1 LKFGVLDGFNPL
13 NLLGSE
19 RMDRR
24 TMRRE
29 IEAAI
34 LVVISYI
41 CVAAGMK
48 IDDANYKVFLFL
60 MAGMFALALFRPRR
74 LP

>member
-1 LKFGVLDGFNPL
+1 
-13 NLLGSE
+13 
-19 RMDRR
+19 
-24 TMRRE
+24 MRRE

-34 LVVISYI
+34 LIVITYI
-41 CVAAGMK
+41 CVIGGLK
-48 IDDANYKVFLFL
+48 IDDVNYKVFLFL

>member
-1 LKFGVLDGFNPL
+1 MK
-13 NLLGSE
+13 
-19 RMDRR
+19 
-24 TMRRE
+24 RE

-34 LVVISYI
+34 LVVVTYI
-41 CVAAGMK
+41 CMAAGLK

>member
-1 LKFGVLDGFNPL
+1 MNPL
-13 NLLGSE
+13 GGE
-19 RMDRR
+19 RTDRR
-24 TMRRE
+24 IMRRE

-34 LVVISYI
+34 LVVIAYI
-41 CVAAGMK
+41 CVAAGIQ
-48 IDDANYKVFLFL
+48 IDDINYKVFLFL

>member
-1 LKFGVLDGFNPL
+1 MKFGVLGGFNPL
-13 NLLGSE
+13 NPLGGE
-19 RMDRR
+19 RADRR
-24 TMRRE
+24 IMRRE

-34 LVVISYI
+34 LVVVTYI
-41 CVAAGMK
+41 CVAAG
-48 IDDANYKVFLFL
+48 IQINDVNYKVFLFL